1 MFCIKHKYHVF
12 IAIAT
17 SSQLTHHVHQVFT
30 ESMKTN
36 VKSIEYGKL
45 FPVGV
50 IVCSVYE
57 RKRNHKVNDWNS
69 NELTE
74 KSGKFLNYLQAK
86 SKNFL
91 DNLNYE
97 FNFNFKS
104 NPTSKVI

>member
-1 MFCIKHKYHVF
+1 
-12 IAIAT
+12 
-17 SSQLTHHVHQVFT
+17 
-30 ESMKTN
+30 MKTY
-36 VKSIEYGKL
+36 VTSIEYGKL

-50 IVCSVYE
+50 IVRSVYE
-57 RKRNHKVNDWNS
+57 RKRSHKVNDWNS